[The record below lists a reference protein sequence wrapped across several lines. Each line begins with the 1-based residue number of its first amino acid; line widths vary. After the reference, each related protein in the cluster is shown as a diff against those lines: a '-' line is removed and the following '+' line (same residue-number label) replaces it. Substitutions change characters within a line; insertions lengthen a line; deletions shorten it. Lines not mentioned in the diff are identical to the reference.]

1 MSYFAVAY
9 AFIFL
14 PLLEIFLPVLK
25 ENKTPPEEED
35 MKEMIYFDVI
45 LWIMVPLQYGL
56 LFWFCHLFENSDL
69 GVMERIGLISAMGL
83 GCGVL
88 GINVAHELGHRSHPM
103 EQILAKLLL
112 TTSLYW
118 HFFIEHNKGHHK
130 NVSTPLDPETSRLNE
145 NLYAFCFRSI
155 KESFFSAFKID
166 PKEMRKAVMLE
177 ILFMIFLYFFFGE
190 RALVGFILSAIMG
203 IILLESVNY
212 IEHYGLMRKET
223 TPGRYEKVLPRH
235 SWNSDHPLSRAVLFE
250 LSRHS
255 DHHSNVGRK
264 YQILRHHDSSP
275 ELPTGYPGMI
285 LLALIPPLWFRV
297 MNKKV
302 LESRTP

>member
-1 MSYFAVAY
+1 
-9 AFIFL
+9 
-14 PLLEIFLPVLK
+14 
-25 ENKTPPEEED
+25 
-35 MKEMIYFDVI
+35 
-45 LWIMVPLQYGL
+45 
-56 LFWFCHLFENSDL
+56 
-69 GVMERIGLISAMGL
+69 
-83 GCGVL
+83 
-88 GINVAHELGHRSHPM
+88 
-103 EQILAKLLL
+103 
-112 TTSLYW
+112 
-118 HFFIEHNKGHHK
+118 
-130 NVSTPLDPETSRLNE
+130 
-145 NLYAFCFRSI
+145 
-155 KESFFSAFKID
+155 
-166 PKEMRKAVMLE
+166 MRKAVMLE